1 MHFLVLIPLTSVV
14 TFVSS
19 PLQQP
24 PSPLHLWFFM
34 FLGLDDPLFLF
45 GWSEL
50 EMLNSWSSKYKV
62 HRVYP
67 GLTYR
72 VLMNV
77 IAGAAVGN
85 ARRIQFPQ
93 ARERRRETTHE
104 GMKLTNNQFVLVI
117 NKLVTSLSSLK
128 LLLQCRKSFVWFASC
143 V

>member
-1 MHFLVLIPLTSVV
+1 
-14 TFVSS
+14 
-19 PLQQP
+19 
-24 PSPLHLWFFM
+24 M
-34 FLGLDDPLFLF
+34 FLSLDTPLFLF

-85 ARRIQFPQ
+85 VRRIQFPQ

-104 GMKLTNNQFVLVI
+104 GMNLRNNQFVLVI
-117 NKLVTSLSSLK
+117 NKLITFLGS
-128 LLLQCRKSFVWFASC
+128 
-143 V
+143 